1 MVLMKNFLVAVTI
14 ISLVLLLTYYAG
26 YKQFTSLEDTQPNS
40 PATTFSPLY
49 YDLKTEEGSVRFN
62 LVDPETAPAEI
73 YDKVMLGF
81 NIVCETPT
89 YAKEYTGDA
98 LKCTHCHFSCGN
110 SFGGEGGGLSLVG
123 VVNAYPAYS
132 EWNKRVI
139 SLKQRI
145 NNCFLKSMN
154 GKAIPENGVLM
165 DAIIAY
171 LDWISKPVS
180 AIKKAP
186 WLGLP
191 EITVHHIPNPVNGK
205 AVYDLKCA
213 SCHKDD
219 GNGDSLKD
227 IPPVWGDHS
236 FNNVAGMNKLKT
248 LSSFVHLNMP
258 YQEPTLD
265 ELESLDVAAYIIAQP
280 RPIYIE
286 D

>member
-1 MVLMKNFLVAVTI
+1 MKSFLTAVAI
-14 ISLVLLLTYYAG
+14 IALVLFLSYYAG
-26 YKQFTSLEDTQPNS
+26 YLQFTSLVDS
-40 PATTFSPLY
+40 PPDSPKSTFSPLY
-49 YDLKTEEGSVRFN
+49 YDLQTPEGSVRFN
-62 LVDPETAPAEI
+62 LVDPESAPADI

-81 NIVCETPT
+81 NVVCQTPT
-89 YAKEYTGDA
+89 YAKEYTGDV

-123 VVNAYPAYS
+123 VINAYPAYS
-132 EWNKRVI
+132 EWNNRII

-154 GKAIPENGVLM
+154 GKALPENSELI
-165 DAIIAY
+165 DAIMAY

-180 AIKKAP
+180 AIKKTP

-191 EITVHHIPNPVNGK
+191 AITIHHTPNPINGK

-213 SCHKDD
+213 SCHKED
-219 GNGDSLKD
+219 GNGDISKD

-248 LSSFVHLNMP
+248 LSAFIHLNMP

-265 ELESLDVAAYIIAQP
+265 ERESLDVASYIIEQP

-286 D
+286 N